1 MFLDIVLSKMQLMT
15 RLCIVSK
22 LAHTKKYDNFAKALN
37 LPCKMMSAC
46 AVAVF
51 NTELPDSHPDFIKIF
66 WEVQEGADYLNFLR
80 SKK

>member
-1 MFLDIVLSKMQLMT
+1 MNRSQHMLGTEGCHMIVLHEYSRVM
-15 RLCIVSK
+15 
-22 LAHTKKYDNFAKALN
+22 DNFAKQLN

-66 WEVQEGADYLNFLR
+66 WEVEEGADYLNYLR